1 MSKEFITKA
10 HYPVNNLCEI
20 CESNEKEYD
29 DGKWCT
35 SCKDDFKESEEE

>member
-10 HYPVNNLCEI
+10 HYPVADLCEI

-29 DGKWCT
+29 DG
-35 SCKDDFKESEEE
+35 S